1 MEKPI
6 ENKPIENIAQYF
18 LSYELAQFAK
28 SKNFDEKSFAYY
40 DKNTYGIL
48 CSNMWNGGLL
58 EVNGVATPHESQIA
72 FYAPHHE
79 QLFNWLIKKHGIHI
93 VKLPSK
99 LNVYAVYK
107 DYGSD
112 TLTEICSGLSLEK
125 AEEEALRH
133 I

>member
-1 MEKPI
+1 MEKEI
-6 ENKPIENIAQYF
+6 DNITQYF

-28 SKNFDEKSFAYY
+28 SKNFDEKCIVYY

-48 CSNMWNGGLL
+48 CSNMWNGGHL
-58 EVNGVATPHESQIA
+58 EVGGVATPNVSQIA

-79 QLFNWLIKKHGIHI
+79 QFFNWLIKTHGIHI

-99 LNVYAVYK
+99 LNVYAIYK
-107 DYGSD
+107 DNG
-112 TLTEICSGLSLEK
+112 TENLVEICSGLSLEK
-125 AEEEALRH
+125 AEEEALKQ